1 MTDMEKGNIYDLG
14 GFGLGEFE
22 GIDTQGEE
30 QTYKFATPTGPRYLK
45 PEVFRELNRVQT
57 RGVGPF
63 HKMTTADT
71 QRAEITRMMLNI
83 NGKARV
89 RLTDQGRM
97 ILKTLLH
104 REQPGEIDGWS
115 EWVIW
120 DLMNTFGPFLY
131 NGCNPPFE
139 TTIEVIKLEL

>member
-63 HKMTTADT
+63 HKMTTPATSYNMHVRRWRLWNEYNMRKTRLHYSFIDWVN
-71 QRAEITRMMLNI
+71 EIGL
-83 NGKARV
+83 
-89 RLTDQGRM
+89 
-97 ILKTLLH
+97 
-104 REQPGEIDGWS
+104 
-115 EWVIW
+115 
-120 DLMNTFGPFLY
+120 
-131 NGCNPPFE
+131 
-139 TTIEVIKLEL
+139 

>member
-1 MTDMEKGNIYDLG
+1 MTDEYLD
-14 GFGLGEFE
+14 
-22 GIDTQGEE
+22 GIL
-30 QTYKFATPTGPRYLK
+30 KRYN
-45 PEVFRELNRVQT
+45 E
-57 RGVGPF
+57 
-63 HKMTTADT
+63 
-71 QRAEITRMMLNI
+71 RAEITRMMLNI

-131 NGCNPPFE
+131 NCCNPPFE